1 MKPRTIEIFDTTLR
15 DGAQGEGISFSL
27 EDKLNIAQKLCKLG
41 IAFIEAGNP
50 GSNPKDMEF
59 FRRAG
64 ELELGQTQLVAF
76 GSTRKKDTP
85 VERDEGCAAL
95 LSAGTRWVAI
105 FGKSWD
111 LHVRDVLR
119 TTLPENLRMIRDTV
133 SFLKEQGR
141 QVVFDAEHFF
151 DGYKSDPDFAR
162 QAVLAARDAGAD
174 RIVLCDTNGGTF
186 PEEIG
191 RVTQE
196 MVELLGV
203 PVGIHAHNDT
213 GCAVAAAMAAVEAG
227 ASQVQGTYIG
237 FGERCG
243 NTNLS
248 TIIPNL
254 QMKKGYRCIPEDKL
268 VRLGKTARY
277 IAQVTNLVL
286 SPNMPYVGR
295 SAFAHKGGMHV
306 DGVAKN
312 TLSFEH
318 ITPESVGNRR
328 QILLSEFAGRTAIA
342 GKIAALDSSITRDS
356 QVTAELIEKLKGLE
370 YQGFAFESAAASFE
384 LFALKQLGKYRPAF
398 DLEYFKTLGEQPAVN
413 VERCCSAIVKV
424 RVGESIEM
432 TSAEGDGPVHAL
444 DIALRKALEVF
455 YPCLS
460 QVRLIDYKV
469 RVMEGHRATAAIVR
483 VLIESTDGVST
494 WTTVGCSADIID
506 ASWQA
511 LRDSMEY
518 KLMKDGA
525 VSGDICSK

>member
-1 MKPRTIEIFDTTLR
+1 MEPRSIEIFDTTLR

-64 ELELGQTQLVAF
+64 ELELGETQLVAF

-237 FGERCG
+237 FGERGG

-254 QMKKGYRCIPEDKL
+254 QLKKGYRCIPDEKM
-268 VRLGKTARY
+268 VRIGKTARF
-277 IAQVTNLVL
+277 IAEVTNLAL
-286 SPNMPYVGR
+286 PANMPYVGR

-306 DGVAKN
+306 DGVTKN
-312 TLSFEH
+312 AATFEH
-318 ITPESVGNRR
+318 ITPEAVGNRR
-328 QILLSEFAGRTAIA
+328 SILLSEFAGRSAIA
-342 GKIAALDSSITRDS
+342 SKVAELDSSITRDS
-356 QVTAELIEKLKGLE
+356 QVTAELIEKLKGRE
-370 YQGFAFESAAASFE
+370 YQGYAYESAAASFE
-384 LFALKQLGKYRPAF
+384 LFARKELGKYRPAF
-398 DLEYFKTLGEQPAVN
+398 DLEYFKILGEQPAVK
-413 VERCCSAIVKV
+413 VDRSCSAIIKV

-455 YPCLS
+455 YPSLS
-460 QVRLIDYKV
+460 EVRLIDYKV
-469 RVMEGHRATAAIVR
+469 RVMESHMATAATVR
-483 VLIESTDGVST
+483 VIIESTDGLST

-518 KLMKDGA
+518 KLMRDGA
-525 VSGDICSK
+525 V

>member
-191 RVTQE
+191 RITQE

-525 VSGDICSK
+525 I

>member
-1 MKPRTIEIFDTTLR
+1 MEPRQIEIYDTTLR

-41 IAFIEAGNP
+41 IAFLEAGNP
-50 GSNPKDMEF
+50 GSNPKDLEF

-64 ELELGQTQLVAF
+64 ELDLGETQLVAF
-76 GSTRKKDTP
+76 GSTRKKDAAAET
-85 VERDEGCAAL
+85 DEGCAAL
-95 LSAGTRWVAI
+95 LSAGTEWVAV

-119 TTLPENLRMIRDTV
+119 TTPEENLRMIRDTV
-133 SFLKEQGR
+133 SFLKGKGR
-141 QVVFDAEHFF
+141 KVVFDGEHFF
-151 DGYKSDPDFAR
+151 DGYKSSPDFAR
-162 QAVLAARDAGAD
+162 RAVLAARDAGAD
-174 RIVLCDTNGGTF
+174 RIVLCDTNGGSF
-186 PEEIG
+186 PEEIAA
-191 RVTQE
+191 VTKE
-196 MVELLGV
+196 MVKLLGT
-203 PVGIHAHNDT
+203 PVGIHAHNDM

-248 TIIPNL
+248 TVIPNL
-254 QMKKGYRCIPEDKL
+254 QLKKGYRCIPEEKM

-286 SPNMPYVGR
+286 SPNLPYVGR

-306 DGVAKN
+306 DGVSKN
-312 TLSFEH
+312 SRSFEH
-318 ITPESVGNRR
+318 ITPEMVGNRR

-342 GKIAALDSSITRDS
+342 TKVAELDSSITRDS
-356 QVTAELIEKLKGLE
+356 QVTAELIEKLKDLE
-370 YQGFAFESAAASFE
+370 YQGFAFESAGASFE
-384 LFALKQLGKYRPAF
+384 LFARKQLGKYRPAF
-398 DLEYFKTLGEQPAVN
+398 GLEYFKTLGEQPAVN

-424 RVGESIEM
+424 RVGDTIEM

-460 QVRLIDYKV
+460 EVRLIDYKV

-518 KLMKDGA
+518 KLMKDGVIQA
-525 VSGDICSK
+525 

>member
-162 QAVLAARDAGAD
+162 QAVLAARDAGAG

-525 VSGDICSK
+525 VSGPVA

>member
-162 QAVLAARDAGAD
+162 RAVLAARDAGAD

-191 RVTQE
+191 RITQE

-424 RVGESIEM
+424 RVGESSEM

-525 VSGDICSK
+525 VSGPVA

>member
-162 QAVLAARDAGAD
+162 RAVLAARDAGAD

-191 RVTQE
+191 RITQE

-460 QVRLIDYKV
+460 QVRLIDYNV

-525 VSGDICSK
+525 VSGPVA

>member
-162 QAVLAARDAGAD
+162 RAVLAARDAGAD

-191 RVTQE
+191 RITQE

-455 YPCLS
+455 YPSLS

-525 VSGDICSK
+525 VSGPVA